1 METRLGDAARRV
13 WPVGVA
19 VIAFGVSYGV
29 LARTAGMGIWA
40 PIVMSATTFA
50 GSSQFASAS
59 ILHAGGSVAAAVA
72 AASLLNARYLPISI
86 SVAELFRGTVP
97 RRLVKAQLIVDESW
111 AVSARPEGGFDPRLL
126 LGAGLLLYPCWVG
139 GTAIGVVGGGGLRRP
154 DRLGRDAGVSGG
166 LLLLL
171 PPPGPGR

>member
-1 METRLGDAARRV
+1 METRLRDGGGRV

-59 ILHAGGSVAAAVA
+59 ILHTGGSVAAAVA

-86 SVAELFRGTVP
+86 SVAELFRGTLP
-97 RRLVKAQLIVDESW
+97 RRLVEAQLVVDASLGG
-111 AVSARPEGGFDPRLL
+111 SGRPG
-126 LGAGLLLYPCWVG
+126 
-139 GTAIGVVGGGGLRRP
+139 
-154 DRLGRDAGVSGG
+154 S
-166 LLLLL
+166 
-171 PPPGPGR
+171 

>member
-59 ILHAGGSVAAAVA
+59 ILHTGGSVAAAVA

-86 SVAELFRGTVP
+86 SLAGLFRRPPPP
-97 RRLVKAQLIVDESW
+97 RRVGMQPILDEAW
-111 AVSARPEGGFDPRLL
+111 AGFAPPGRGVRPPLALGGRPRPL
-126 LGAGLLLYPCWVG
+126 PC
-139 GTAIGVVGGGGLRRP
+139 
-154 DRLGRDAGVSGG
+154 LGR
-166 LLLLL
+166 
-171 PPPGPGR
+171 